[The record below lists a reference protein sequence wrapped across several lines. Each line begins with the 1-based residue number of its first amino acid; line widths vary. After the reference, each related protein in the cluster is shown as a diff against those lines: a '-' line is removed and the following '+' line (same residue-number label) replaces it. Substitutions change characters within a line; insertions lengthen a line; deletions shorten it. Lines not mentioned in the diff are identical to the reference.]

1 MSNTQNKTRRVTKLT
16 NAEAYSWSG
25 NGFSGSSQAATYG
38 VFEADKMVA
47 VIRRVNGGGYMESTW
62 WEARATEPMEI
73 TEFGKTRIAENVIIA
88 GGKTLKIVKEKLNK

>member
-1 MSNTQNKTRRVTKLT
+1 MTNNAATTFKKLT
-16 NAEAYSWSG
+16 KAEAYSWSG
-25 NGFSGSSQAATYG
+25 NGFGGSSQAATYG

-88 GGKTLKIVKEKLNK
+88 GGKTLKIVKGKLKKQ